1 MPATAR
7 GSAPVQSEALCMYAW
22 MRRRPACNR
31 RRAVTPADG
40 VEGGARNRREAA
52 PPDAPH
58 RQRAACAGC
67 VRVQCSGRCSQ
78 RLFGTARAGRFVASR
93 NRGCAC
99 PHGPQRPHRATA
111 NADRFAAAAAAAAA
125 ACRGDSDRERNLRA
139 ERAGA
144 ERRRRCHA
152 WTVASASHA
161 LGFGSTAAAAAAAHG
176 QRGGAASSARRD
188 GATSGGRAHRGRLP
202 RVRECPWSVGFS
214 TTCTVPC
221 RAPQVSLELSAPERL
236 AEGSSGRLTVV
247 CTRRCTGHAAAHIA
261 ASLTPTHGFVSARP
275 NRMRTQT
282 VTAHR
287 DIAPPP
293 KRQSCDWRRVAA
305 LSASALS
312 KAVRLASRV
321 PGRCRQHR
329 PQWRLDK
336 IGSQARRQQRTLRR
350 KAALPP
356 PRRKRR
362 SGDPGGPTH
371 GA

>member
-1 MPATAR
+1 MPATGR
-7 GSAPVQSEALCMYAW
+7 GSAPTQSEALCMYAW

-78 RLFGTARAGRFVASR
+78 HLFGTARAGRFVASR

-125 ACRGDSDRERNLRA
+125 A
-139 ERAGA
+139 
-144 ERRRRCHA
+144 
-152 WTVASASHA
+152 
-161 LGFGSTAAAAAAAHG
+161 AHG

-188 GATSGGRAHRGRLP
+188 SATSGGRAHRGRLP

-221 RAPQVSLELSAPERL
+221 RAPQVSLGMSAPERL
-236 AEGSSGRLTVV
+236 AEGSSGRLTVI

-282 VTAHR
+282 VT
-287 DIAPPP
+287 PTE
-293 KRQSCDWRRVAA
+293 
-305 LSASALS
+305 
-312 KAVRLASRV
+312 
-321 PGRCRQHR
+321 
-329 PQWRLDK
+329 
-336 IGSQARRQQRTLRR
+336 TLRR
-350 KAALPP
+350 
-356 PRRKRR
+356 RR
-362 SGDPGGPTH
+362 SGSRAT
-371 GA
+371 GAVWQHSRPQLCPRQ